1 MSFIDSLVEKLPADV
16 VKNIPS
22 DNPSGFLND
31 AFSVVK
37 ELINFIVSS
46 VKLAGLYKP
55 EEEKRDMAREI
66 FGEYSSDAIVSD
78 LFGIVKLFF

>member
-16 VKNIPS
+16 VKTIPS
-22 DNPSGFLND
+22 DNPSGFIND

-37 ELINFIVSS
+37 DLIALIVAA
-46 VKLAGLYKP
+46 VKLSGLTKP
-55 EEEKRDMAREI
+55 EEEKRDMAREV
-66 FGEYSSDAIVSD
+66 FSEYSSDAIVSD